1 MENNNEKIFTDGM
14 IVKRN
19 DNAPDF
25 VISNISIKVEE
36 FTKFLGKHN
45 KNGWVNI
52 DVLKSKNG
60 KYYGQINNWQPN
72 QNDVVT
78 NTNTASNDNQSD
90 DLPF

>member
-45 KNGWVNI
+45 KNGWLNI

-78 NTNTASNDNQSD
+78 NTDTTSNDNQSD

>member
-78 NTNTASNDNQSD
+78 NTDTTSNDNQSD

>member
-78 NTNTASNDNQSD
+78 NTNTTSNDNQSD

>member
-36 FTKFLGKHN
+36 FTKFLGQHN

-78 NTNTASNDNQSD
+78 NTNTTSNDNQSD

>member
-19 DNAPDF
+19 DNAPEF

>member
-72 QNDVVT
+72 QNDVIT
-78 NTNTASNDNQSD
+78 NTNTTSNDNQSD

>member
-1 MENNNEKIFTDGM
+1 MENNNEKIFTDVM
-14 IVKRN
+14 IVKRH

>member
-25 VISNISIKVEE
+25 VISNISIKVED

-78 NTNTASNDNQSD
+78 NTNTTSNDNQSD